1 MLQYR
6 SQSILIERDGGEN
19 PIENKEKRWE
29 NRWSGCKKV
38 KLGRRNLLLCG
49 STSFSSHSLLRG
61 VALNP
66 SIKLN
71 KKNEG
76 WILQDVMCFA
86 EARGSMMIRCRLG
99 AGGALSRLCRGTS
112 LQTLS
117 LVLLVLVVVCRP
129 CHRVNHLD
137 HYDYQKRHLRHHFPQ
152 KSSAV
157 CFSIW
162 PLINNLETTVWQT
175 TGAQGESPEQSGKE
189 WVIL

>member
-1 MLQYR
+1 MSEYR
-6 SQSILIERDGGEN
+6 SQSILIERDGEEN
-19 PIENKEKRWE
+19 PIENKEKGWE

-38 KLGRRNLLLCG
+38 KLGRRNLFLCG

-76 WILQDVMCFA
+76 WILQDVMCLA

-117 LVLLVLVVVCRP
+117 PRQSSRSLWLS
-129 CHRVNHLD
+129 
-137 HYDYQKRHLRHHFPQ
+137 KTT
-152 KSSAV
+152 SSAS
-157 CFSIW
+157 FS
-162 PLINNLETTVWQT
+162 
-175 TGAQGESPEQSGKE
+175 SK
-189 WVIL
+189 ILSSLFQHLAADQ